1 MKSQMQDSN
10 FNEYLNPN
18 GFNQVNWGIC
28 LDNSF
33 SCLRQSWASQ
43 WVGLPS
49 VLQRCVSFLNL
60 SSESLPTE
68 ASHMLLVAQ
77 AVAHEIEFEC
87 TQSTAKPEP
96 KYHNRLHTADVLTA
110 MSVLIGIESKIQNK
124 LDEEWVACA
133 LLSAIAHD
141 FGHSGNVNYAKS
153 EIESETMQKLR
164 PFLSSHK
171 VSSAWCHDL
180 ECAILNSD
188 FSLVQKN
195 HESVRG
201 KEFRYDQSWLS
212 VYLNEADVM
221 ASASSKFGPQL
232 GHALAQEWQLIGFP
246 AHQTVA
252 TSQGRK
258 AFLKQLIFSSNASS
272 LLRINESIFEELNQ

>member
-1 MKSQMQDSN
+1 
-10 FNEYLNPN
+10 
-18 GFNQVNWGIC
+18 
-28 LDNSF
+28 
-33 SCLRQSWASQ
+33 
-43 WVGLPS
+43 
-49 VLQRCVSFLNL
+49 
-60 SSESLPTE
+60 
-68 ASHMLLVAQ
+68 
-77 AVAHEIEFEC
+77 
-87 TQSTAKPEP
+87 
-96 KYHNRLHTADVLTA
+96 
-110 MSVLIGIESKIQNK
+110 
-124 LDEEWVACA
+124 
-133 LLSAIAHD
+133 
-141 FGHSGNVNYAKS
+141 
-153 EIESETMQKLR
+153 MQKLW
-164 PFLSSHK
+164 PLLSSHK